1 MDGYVAKPILAAD
14 LFREM
19 AAVLSATAAV
29 DLDKPARGQIA
40 RESRAAGA
48 PHRRP
53 AIIDAA
59 QVFERVDNDGAL
71 LAELVSLFRAD
82 YPRLRGDIESALAA
96 KDASRLRAAAHAL
109 KGAVGNF
116 SAQEAHERAKAL
128 EDAARDDDLRD
139 APAIYA
145 TLARAMERLEPEL
158 ARLVSP
164 FRATSR
170 EASE

>member
-1 MDGYVAKPILAAD
+1 
-14 LFREM
+14 
-19 AAVLSATAAV
+19 
-29 DLDKPARGQIA
+29 
-40 RESRAAGA
+40 
-48 PHRRP
+48 
-53 AIIDAA
+53 
-59 QVFERVDNDGAL
+59 
-71 LAELVSLFRAD
+71 
-82 YPRLRGDIESALAA
+82 
-96 KDASRLRAAAHAL
+96 
-109 KGAVGNF
+109 VGNF